1 MEDFPPCLITGGP
14 RGYLSRC
21 QGPFSIT
28 KKEAVFLI
36 VDHNMVLLE
45 GFGKPHN
52 ISKLIMVE
60 MPANKSPKNSNVA
73 IDWR

>member
-1 MEDFPPCLITGGP
+1 MFDYW
-14 RGYLSRC
+14 RASRVLVKMSR
-21 QGPFSIT
+21 PFFHHK

-45 GFGKPHN
+45 GFGKPQN

-60 MPANKSPKNSNVA
+60 MPANKSPKNINVA
-73 IDWR
+73 VDWR